1 MQNPTFTADHV
12 WALAVVA
19 DRINGG
25 YSKDGEHAWDEE
37 KGQHI
42 LTKKPNKHMV
52 KEWLREG
59 TMTPTEADIT
69 EGQRVRNHFKGLL
82 LKQMAGQIN
91 DFESQALKI
100 AQKDE
105 FTGRDLLDFAII
117 SCLPASARRD
127 QERKELVREVMG
139 STQLQG
145 NLGQKII
152 GDAEVISSR
161 YSVQYGKF
169 RINARM
175 GESFIDFW
183 FNSELNKG
191 STVRL
196 EGKIKALRGDKTTQL
211 NYVKIRG

>member
-1 MQNPTFTADHV
+1 MQNPIFTADHV

-25 YSKDGEHAWDEE
+25 YLKDTEWLPNATPPC
-37 KGQHI
+37 KGREA
-42 LTKKPNKHMV
+42 NKIMV
-52 KEWLREG
+52 KQWLREG
-59 TMTPTEADIT
+59 SNPTTEADIA
-69 EGQRVRNHFKGLL
+69 EGQRVRNHFKGFL
-82 LKQMAGQIN
+82 LKQMAGKIN

-127 QERKELVREVMG
+127 QERKDLQREVYS
-139 STQLQG
+139 STQLTG
-145 NLGQKII
+145 NLGDKIL
-152 GDAEVISSR
+152 GDAEIISSR
-161 YSVQYGKF
+161 YSAIYGKF

-175 GESFIDFW
+175 GESFVDFW
-183 FNSELNKG
+183 FARELNKG
-191 STVRL
+191 ATVRV
-196 EGKIKALRGDKTTQL
+196 EGKIKNVRGDKTTQL

>member
-1 MQNPTFTADHV
+1 
-12 WALAVVA
+12 
-19 DRINGG
+19 
-25 YSKDGEHAWDEE
+25 
-37 KGQHI
+37 
-42 LTKKPNKHMV
+42 MV
-52 KEWLREG
+52 KEWLRDG

-69 EGQRVRNHFKGLL
+69 EGQRVRNHFKGFL
-82 LKQMAGQIN
+82 LKQMSGKIN
-91 DFESQALKI
+91 DFEQQALKI

-183 FNSELNKG
+183 FNSELGKG

>member
-25 YSKDGEHAWDEE
+25 YLKDTEWLPDATPPC
-37 KGQHI
+37 KGREA
-42 LTKKPNKHMV
+42 NKVMV
-52 KEWLREG
+52 KQWLREG
-59 TMTPTEADIT
+59 SNPATEADIA
-69 EGQRVRNHFKGLL
+69 EGQRVRNHFKGFL
-82 LKQMAGQIN
+82 LKQMSGKIN
-91 DFESQALKI
+91 DFERQALKI

-117 SCLPASARRD
+117 SCLPQSARRD
-127 QERKELVREVMG
+127 QERNDLQREVVA
-139 STQLQG
+139 STQLIG
-145 NLGQKII
+145 NIGDKII
-152 GDAEVISSR
+152 GDAEVIKSH
-161 YSVQYGKF
+161 YSAIYGKF

-183 FNSELNKG
+183 FTRELNKG
-191 STVRL
+191 VTVRL

>member
-1 MQNPTFTADHV
+1 MQNPTFTADQV
-12 WALAVVA
+12 WALAVIA

-25 YSKDGEHAWDEE
+25 YSKEGEGHFDE
-37 KGQHI
+37 QTNQWVQ
-42 LTKKPNKHMV
+42 TKKPNKVMV

-59 TMTPTEADIT
+59 TMTPVEADIT

-82 LKQMAGQIN
+82 LKQMAGKIN

-127 QERKELVREVMG
+127 QERKDLVREVMA
-139 STQLQG
+139 SAQLQG
-145 NLGQKII
+145 SLGQKIV

-183 FNSELNKG
+183 FTRELNKG
-191 STVRL
+191 ATVRL

>member
-1 MQNPTFTADHV
+1 MQNPIFTADYV

-25 YSKDGEHAWDEE
+25 YSKEGEGHFDE
-37 KGQHI
+37 QTQQWVQ
-42 LTKKPNKHMV
+42 TKKPNKVMV

-69 EGQRVRNHFKGLL
+69 EGQRVRNHFKGFL
-82 LKQMAGQIN
+82 LKQMSGKIN

-117 SCLPASARRD
+117 SCLPQSARRD
-127 QERKELVREVMG
+127 QERKDLQREVIA
-139 STQLQG
+139 STQLTG
-145 NLGQKII
+145 NVGDKII
-152 GDAEVISSR
+152 GDIEVVKSHFSA
-161 YSVQYGKF
+161 VYGKF

-175 GESFIDFW
+175 GESFVDFW
-183 FNSELNKG
+183 FARELAKG
-191 STVRL
+191 SNLRV
-196 EGKIKALRGDKTTQL
+196 EGKIKNVRGDKTTQL